1 MSTEPIESPP
11 SAGPE
16 VNTQSTKPDVKQERA
31 ETVEESTTKPIEA
44 PQSTIP
50 EVVQTVDDIYDFDG
64 LSGNNMELDLY
75 SDIEKEMSDME
86 MDNVSMGDIDDI
98 EKEILDEL

>member
-1 MSTEPIESPP
+1 
-11 SAGPE
+11 
-16 VNTQSTKPDVKQERA
+16 
-31 ETVEESTTKPIEA
+31 
-44 PQSTIP
+44 
-50 EVVQTVDDIYDFDG
+50 
-64 LSGNNMELDLY
+64 MELDLY